1 MGIERAR
8 VIEVH
13 GGSGYQVDGRLVLT
27 SAGVVGRSDS
37 VEVRPSGTG
46 TWVPATVVWRGDA
59 ALLEVSDPVALM
71 PAPRPLRWGAVAG
84 PRPVAVAALGFP
96 PVDRGSRWA
105 RDPEQWSGR
114 LSADGTV
121 RADAAAMPGAALF
134 AGAELVGVLHGA
146 SRAISVAVLAADDAF
161 VDLVGG
167 LQPVRVETPAGGFP
181 VLP

>member
-8 VIEVH
+8 VIEVRA
-13 GGSGYQVDGRLVLT
+13 GTGYQVDGRLVLT
-27 SAGVVGRSDS
+27 SAGVVGRSES
-37 VEVRPSGTG
+37 VDVRPSGSG

-59 ALLEVSDPVALM
+59 ALLEVSDPAALL
-71 PAPRPLRWGAVAG
+71 PSPRPLRWGAVVG
-84 PRPVAVAALGFP
+84 SRPVAVAALGFP
-96 PVDRGSRWA
+96 PVDGGPRWA

-121 RADAAAMPGAALF
+121 RADAAAMAGAALF
-134 AGAELVGVLHGA
+134 AGAELVGVLDGV
-146 SRAISVAVLAADDAF
+146 SRAVSVAAMAADDAF

-167 LQPVRVETPAGGFP
+167 LEVVPVETQATGFP